1 MTTLAGRIQIRIH
14 MKKGRH
20 FFILLL
26 ALALSGASGFAQ
38 TVTDS
43 LRVGAQVPFSLEVVF
58 VQYSAYNSPSG
69 NVIRW
74 STILESNL
82 DHYVIERS
90 GGSGPFTPIATVEPF
105 GSMASA
111 VSYLYTDT
119 KPLNGK
125 NIYRIRMVDTQN
137 GFKLYSTRIVNWSEA
152 DAGAQ
157 FCAAYP
163 NPVSRGSGLSI
174 DFQQAGNYQV
184 SLVGMAAGQ
193 VESRP
198 VNSDGRS
205 TFTFPIPDRIPRGE
219 YMLIVRSTSSTN
231 Y

>member
-1 MTTLAGRIQIRIH
+1 MKNGRQ
-14 MKKGRH
+14 

-26 ALALSGASGFAQ
+26 AMTLTGAHGFAQ

-43 LRVGAQVPFSLEVVF
+43 IRVGAQVPYSLEVVF

-90 GGSGPFTPIATVEPF
+90 SGNGTFTAIANIEPF

-111 VSYLYTDT
+111 VSYLYTDA
-119 KPLNGK
+119 KPLRGK

-137 GFKLYSTRIVNWSEA
+137 GSKIYSTRIVNWSDA
-152 DAGAQ
+152 DAGGS

-163 NPVSRGSGLSI
+163 NPVSRGAGLKI

-198 VNSDGRS
+198 VNSDGKS
-205 TFTFPIPDRIPRGE
+205 TCTFPIPDWIPRGE
-219 YMLIVRSTSSTN
+219 YMLIVRSTSSTILQQKLLIQ
-231 Y
+231 